1 MRAAQ
6 ETLKEVER
14 VTRLGITINTFML
27 DDSPSLRA
35 FVERM
40 TRINRGRALYTRPDR
55 LGEYLL
61 VDYLSH
67 KRKKI

>member
-27 DDSPSLRA
+27 DDSPSLARSSSA
-35 FVERM
+35 
-40 TRINRGRALYTRPDR
+40 
-55 LGEYLL
+55 
-61 VDYLSH
+61 
-67 KRKKI
+67 